1 MSLKTAFASALKA
14 MRGGRG
20 LTQKDLAE
28 VSSRT
33 YVSKLER
40 AQSSP
45 TLEMI
50 HTLSVPLNL
59 SPLTL
64 VAMTIATDSGQ
75 SIRSLINLIEHEVT
89 ELTRMGVLAEL
100 HIPDG
105 GTQRT
110 PHPAKLPRIKQPKGV
125 TQQAEFSFAD

>member
-1 MSLKTAFASALKA
+1 MRICCMSLKTAFASALKA

-75 SIRSLINLIEHEVT
+75 SIRSLINLIEHEVN

-100 HIPDG
+100 HITDG

-110 PHPAKLPRIKQPKGV
+110 PHPATYPESNSRK
-125 TQQAEFSFAD
+125 E